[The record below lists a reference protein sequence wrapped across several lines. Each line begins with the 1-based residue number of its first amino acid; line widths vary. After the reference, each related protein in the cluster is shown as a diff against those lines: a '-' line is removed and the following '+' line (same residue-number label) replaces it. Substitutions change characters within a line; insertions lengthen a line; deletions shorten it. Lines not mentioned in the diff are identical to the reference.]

1 MVTILAGPKPGTK
14 LFHEVFGGV
23 TAQRL
28 TLTEGMD
35 AAGKP
40 TGIVYAKGIY
50 GRADEPTG
58 NNRIYPK
65 KLMEREIAALQ
76 KQIVEKGGIIGE
88 LDHPADGKTSL
99 KRVSHVVTKLEL
111 QPNGDVYGE
120 SKILDT
126 EAGKTLKEIV
136 KSGCL
141 TGMSSRGA
149 GSVMIN
155 ESGQEVVQEDFHL
168 VTYDFVAEPASAS
181 AYPTFVMENK
191 NQREAEMSEE
201 KKPLTLEELKA
212 NNAPLVES
220 IQADTKKLAE
230 EAFSKRLADIRVEER
245 NLAKDD
251 LREAFK
257 KEILAT
263 LGEQRAEIE
272 KQVRSEVMSDPKVAR
287 AQKVMETMKTVLRP
301 LITDEDISAEVK
313 AKDEEITQLKAQIA
327 EGQKAREEALAESGR
342 LRDEMSKLQE
352 QVGTVEGA
360 ARDMGY
366 KLFLERS
373 IQGMSPEEKA
383 LAMNFVGDLKTIQ
396 TADDL
401 KVRVE
406 GAKTRAK
413 QVLAEAGAKKAA
425 VTKTFEDIEKE
436 VAKLESENAGLKGD
450 VTKLT
455 EGMEKAVGAAKNL
468 GIKAYAEKKIGEHP
482 RRPELRKL
490 MESKSFSTKEDVDKM
505 VSTFTE
511 ERRPSESFRQMR
523 ETLAKGQGRTEKD
536 ATTVVEPKNELMMGV
551 SVAEMRR
558 LSGLNK

>member
-1 MVTILAGPKPGTK
+1 MVTILAGPKPGSR
-14 LFHEVFGGV
+14 LVHEMFGGV

-28 TLTEGMD
+28 TLMEGKD
-35 AAGKP
+35 AEGKS
-40 TGIVYAKGIY
+40 TGVVYAKGIF
-50 GRADEPTG
+50 GKADEPTG

-65 KLMEREIAALQ
+65 KLLEREIAALQ
-76 KQIVEKGGIIGE
+76 KQILEKGGIIGE
-88 LDHPADGKTSL
+88 LDHPQDGNTSL

-120 SKILDT
+120 AKILDT
-126 EAGKTLKEIV
+126 EYGRTLKEIV
-136 KSGCL
+136 KAGVAN
-141 TGMSSRGA
+141 GVSSRGK

-181 AYPTFVMENK
+181 AYPTFMMENK
-191 NQREAEMSEE
+191 NQREAEMAEE

-212 NNAPLVES
+212 NNAPLVEA
-220 IQADTKKLAE
+220 IQADTKKTAE
-230 EAFSKRLADIRVEER
+230 ETFSKRLADIRTEER
-245 NLAKDD
+245 NLAKDE

-257 KEILAT
+257 KEILVT

-313 AKDEEITQLKAQIA
+313 AKDEEITKLKAQIA
-327 EGQKAREEALAESGR
+327 EGQKAREEAIAESGR
-342 LRDEMSKLQE
+342 LRDEMKKLTE
-352 QVGTVEGA
+352 QTATVEGA

-373 IQGMSPEEKA
+373 MQGMSPEEKA
-383 LAMNFVGDLKTIQ
+383 LAMNFVGDLKAIP
-396 TADDL
+396 TAEDL
-401 KVRVE
+401 KVKVE
-406 GAKTRAK
+406 GAKERAK

-455 EGMEKAVGAAKNL
+455 EGMEKAVGAAKSL
-468 GIKAYAEKKIGEHP
+468 GVKAYAEKKIADHP

-490 MESKSFSTKEDVDKM
+490 MESKSFSTKEEVDKL
-505 VSTFTE
+505 VATLTE
-511 ERRPSESFRQMR
+511 ERRTSEDFRKIR
-523 ETLAKGQGRTEKD
+523 EGLARGTGRTESA
-536 ATTVVEPKNELMMGV
+536 ATTVVENKAELMGV

>member
-1 MVTILAGPKPGTK
+1 MTTILAGPKPGVR

-23 TAQRL
+23 STRRL
-28 TLTEGMD
+28 MLVED
-35 AAGKP
+35 VDQAGKP
-40 TGIVYAKGIY
+40 TGVVYAKGIY
-50 GRADEPTG
+50 GKADEPTG

-65 KLMEREIAALQ
+65 QLLTREIAALQ
-76 KQIVEKGGIIGE
+76 KQIAEKGGIIGE
-88 LDHPADGKTSL
+88 LDHPADGKTQL

-111 QPNGDVYGE
+111 QPNGEIYGE

-136 KSGCL
+136 KSGVA
-141 TGMSSRGA
+141 TGVSSRGQ

-155 ESGQEVVQEDFHL
+155 ENGQEVVQEDFHL

-181 AYPTFVMENK
+181 AYPTFMMEEK
-191 NQREAEMSEE
+191 HRREAEMAEAE
-201 KKPLTLEELKA
+201 KKPLTLEDLKA
-212 NNAPLVES
+212 NHAALVEA
-220 IQADTKKLAE
+220 IQTDTKKSAE
-230 EAFSKRLADIRVEER
+230 ETFSKRLADIRVEER

-257 KEILAT
+257 REILST

-272 KQVRSEVMSDPKVAR
+272 KQVRSEVFSDPKVAK
-287 AQKVMETMKTVLRP
+287 AQKVLETMKTVLRP
-301 LITDEDISAEVK
+301 LITDEDISSVVK
-313 AKDEEITQLKAQIA
+313 EKDEEITKLKATIA
-327 EGQKAREEALAESGR
+327 EGQKAREEAIAESAR
-342 LRDEMSKLQE
+342 LRDEMKKLTE
-352 QVGTVEGA
+352 QTATVEGA

-373 IQGMSPEEKA
+373 MQGMSPEEKA
-383 LAMNFVGDLKTIQ
+383 LAMNFVGDLKAIP
-396 TADDL
+396 TAEDL
-401 KVRVE
+401 KVKVE

-413 QVLAEAGAKKAA
+413 QILAEAGAKKES
-425 VTKTFEDIEKE
+425 VRKTFEDIEKE
-436 VAKLESENAGLKGD
+436 VAKLESENVALKGD

-455 EGMEKAVGAAKNL
+455 EGMEKAVGAAKSL
-468 GIKAYAEKKIGEHP
+468 GLKAYAERKISENP

-490 MESKSFSTKEDVDKM
+490 VDSKSFTTKEEVDKL
-505 VSTFTE
+505 VATLTE

-523 ETLAKGQGRTEKD
+523 ETLAKGTGRTEKE
-536 ATTVVEPKNELMMGV
+536 ATTVVEEKNELMGV